1 METEDVVNLILHYRH
16 DVLNQLQVVDG
27 YIKLGNIDKVEANMS
42 ELLEYFDQESKLI
55 SLNLPNVLLWFLQF
69 RTRYENYNLTY
80 DVDIEGKKIIEADHF
95 IVEKLEQIMGDIQE
109 KCSDDIVSEIEVEFK
124 DNIDYCEI
132 AIYIDLEK
140 NEEERINDSVLEDI
154 DINIAEH
161 ERRYSFQVSINN
173 EVK

>member
-1 METEDVVNLILHYRH
+1 METEDVVNLILNYRH
-16 DVLNQLQVVDG
+16 DVLNQLQVVHG
-27 YIKLGNIDKVEANMS
+27 YIKLENIEKVEANMS
-42 ELLEYFDQESKLI
+42 ELLEYFVQESKLI

-69 RTRYENYNLTY
+69 RTRYENFKLTY
-80 DVDIEGKKIIEADHF
+80 DIDIEAKKIIEADHF
-95 IVEKLEQIMGDIQE
+95 IVEKLEQTMRDVQE
-109 KCSDDIVSEIEVEFK
+109 KCSDDIVYEVEIEFK

-140 NEEERINDSVLEDI
+140 NDEERINDSVLEDI
-154 DINIAEH
+154 DINIAEN